1 VATVQASRPTAR
13 FRWSLRRRLADREL
27 DRILLPSLVALGVGL
42 PVIAGLLAG
51 SLEIPRNDDWVYRR
65 IALELAQRGVLALHG
80 VTTMMVG
87 QIVVA
92 QPFLWLSGL
101 QPWAFTAAGIVF
113 AAAAVVS
120 SFVLARQFLPPVRA
134 ALASSLLLLFPA
146 YLAYATS
153 FMTDVPGAAAQ
164 FACLSLG
171 IKALRQQ
178 PVSSRWLLASAAVG
192 CFAFSIREFAIAAPT
207 CVLLAAIIAE
217 PRRLR
222 HWGLAIAAAA
232 YVVILFVL
240 KSTLP
245 GQNLGIPIGLG
256 GLMQSTHAM
265 SSVSLILLPAALVG
279 GARWRRSWKRRDV
292 AVGAELG
299 LLVIGVRVLQ
309 WFHDGVMPAVMLG
322 NPASPWGAGTNQ
334 YLIGGRPLLFSD
346 AMWAVMGMLALVAT
360 VLVLSVCTG
369 IAGAYLRR
377 YRGSWS
383 TLIDRLGSP
392 VGLLVSYSIAVA
404 VGLTLYGLRYP
415 LFDRYYWPLVP
426 VVATLLMRGPQGHPS
441 HVAMAGGE
449 LKRAITAPVIAAFSL
464 ITIVSLIFMLNSLA
478 FDSARW
484 RGGERLVQLGVAPE
498 NVDAGYEWVGYYQP
512 DLPGALE
519 IIPTQSFYE
528 TLWQGRRECGIVTS
542 AREGPTGAALVGTV
556 AYRLFLVT
564 GPEELLSLYRV
575 TSADCVP
582 G

>member
-1 VATVQASRPTAR
+1 MSTTPAPRRARGSGGRLSEQVAA
-13 FRWSLRRRLADREL
+13 LRQDRV
-27 DRILLPSLVALGVGL
+27 LLTGLLALGVGL
-42 PVIAGLLAG
+42 PVVMGLVAG

-65 IALELAQRGVLALHG
+65 IALELAQTGVLALHS

-113 AAAAVVS
+113 ATAAVVS

-153 FMTDVPGAAAQ
+153 FMTDVPVAAAQ

-178 PVSSRWLLASAAVG
+178 PISSRWLLASVAVG
-192 CFAFSIREFAIAAPT
+192 CFAFSIREFAIAAPI
-207 CVLLAAIIAE
+207 CVLLAAISAE
-217 PRRLR
+217 PRRSR

-232 YVVILFVL
+232 YVGILFVL

-256 GLMQSTHAM
+256 GLMQSTQAM

-279 GARWRRSWKRRDV
+279 GARWRRNWKRRDL
-292 AVGAELG
+292 AIGAEVG
-299 LLVIGVRVLQ
+299 LLVVGVRVLQ
-309 WFHDGVMPAVMLG
+309 WFHDGAMPAVMLG

-334 YLIGGRPLLFSD
+334 YLIGGRPLLFSG

-383 TLIDRLGSP
+383 ALIDRLGSP

-426 VVATLLMRGPQGHPS
+426 VVATLLMRGPQRHS
-441 HVAMAGGE
+441 SYVAMAGGE

-464 ITIVSLIFMLNSLA
+464 ITIVSLIFMLNSFA

-484 RGGERLVQLGVAPE
+484 RGGERLVQLGVVPDE
-498 NVDAGYEWVGYYQP
+498 VDAGYEWVGYHQP

-528 TLWQGRRECGIVTS
+528 TLWPGRRECGIVTS

-556 AYRLFLVT
+556 AYRLFLIA
-564 GPEELLSLYRV
+564 GPEELLFLYRV